1 MNQILKKYHYFLTYG
16 SNSWM
21 TLSNRSTENNLV
33 ENAEKNKGIQ
43 TNKWNKSYKYNFS
56 WVRIKIETN
65 SNYLNKKMLY
75 PEKNSCWIF
84 GWFYSFDEKQWSR
97 QVFYH
102 VVTGNEQQWLC
113 IRYID
118 HRMFCLIL
126 LMKLITIFHNMIT
139 ILPMESLITE
149 TYFYRDLLL

>member
-1 MNQILKKYHYFLTYG
+1 
-16 SNSWM
+16 M

-75 PEKNSCWIF
+75 PEKKLMLNF
-84 GWFYSFDEKQWSR
+84 R
-97 QVFYH
+97 
-102 VVTGNEQQWLC
+102 
-113 IRYID
+113 
-118 HRMFCLIL
+118 LIL
-126 LMKLITIFHNMIT
+126 FIWRKAMK
-139 ILPMESLITE
+139 
-149 TYFYRDLLL
+149 